1 MCPTENVP
9 WLGRLPVEF
18 DDPFN
23 AVSYYFYD
31 PDGNL
36 LEFFSPNQ
44 ADAPE

>member
-1 MCPTENVP
+1 MRSAGVE
-9 WLGRLPVEF
+9 LYGPVDF

-23 AVSYYFYD
+23 ARSYYFYD

-36 LEFFSPNQ
+36 LEFFSPYQ